1 MNIIKS
7 IIGHVSWFN
16 NVKQNVYVNQRDAR
30 IVNIS
35 DWIDA
40 FKEGAKEYIPSPRLC
55 IKQEQLRDTSSLT
68 IKLVAL
74 SGLGKT
80 RLVYET
86 FKDKNAITSKS
97 FICKKTDD
105 TDIEQKILTFFSDE
119 GKDADLLILD
129 DCPNDQFKKVMDY
142 RNQYNP
148 KCRLIALNNDFFN
161 QTSLVGCNHITI
173 KVDDVRDEVNRYIDR
188 EIPAKNNDTFY
199 REQVKR
205 LADGYPFLAVR
216 LIEAYKECSAVSALD
231 VELLMPGLL
240 KLDIKEDKDELTAMR
255 TIALFQPLGYSEGR
269 TAEFDAVAYSP
280 LITPLSRMDKDEKRS
295 VFNTII
301 KRYADT
307 FIDKGVDWL
316 NVRPLPLAIWLVKGW
331 LENSNI
337 IDVAS
342 YLKEQPS
349 HIATN
354 LINCMSKRMA
364 EMEGNTLAHEMIDE
378 LAKNPDAAF
387 CKEEVVC
394 SDLGSRLFLALT
406 TVNPVAINSILCR
419 VLNRLSVEQLKEE
432 LKGNARRNMVMAFE
446 KLCYVPET
454 ALDAIM
460 MLGKLSLAENEGWA
474 NNATGQFGQL
484 FHIMLSGTVASLDER
499 IEIIKELASREDYQ
513 LVTLSAINNALAN
526 AHFSRSGGPEY
537 FATKK
542 ISDYYPKGVEIYRYW
557 ENVIQILLEWCKK
570 DSSIIEEASRIALNH
585 IHPYI
590 GRGYIETIQPL
601 IDELIA
607 LRNNKWDKL
616 YEELLRIK
624 SIHDDAELSTM
635 QIMDN
640 WLELLHPQLFVF
652 RLKEARSKMYGSYH
666 LSSEEVHAKQIEVYA
681 PVVESFIANS
691 TYTSI
696 EEITAIIDDSDF
708 GEMFFVRLLLEKMSD
723 EQSSQLF
730 TTIENV
736 LIDRKDDMNNSF
748 INSVCYGFSGTS
760 VFEEFTEWLL
770 ENNKPLTYARI
781 MGVSENKNL
790 MHLSRLEDRI
800 SKGVITR
807 DYLLSYLQHVNLW
820 SDEQFIGLVEHF
832 EDKYP
837 EYVNYLVDFIID
849 HKFVLGHDE
858 SQKLIDLAYRLSFKY
873 DLKPDNNRENY
884 EFTRFLSDL
893 LEHHRNTEAAKRI
906 NEKYILALNTGYY
919 HGNLD
924 GIFDVLL
931 RKYPDEVWN
940 DFAEKFISEGYE
952 SFYLQVHND
961 VGSGSGFG
969 RGPLFEDDERV
980 IAFCK
985 LHPDSAPKR
994 FSSMIPVYAYPEK
1007 ESFGKLFMF
1016 MLDEYGGD
1024 KYVLSGLHA
1033 NLHTFGWTGSPIPL
1047 FKDNIKCLSF
1057 LLNHKRESVR
1067 IWAQNCIDE
1076 YEAEILREMSQ
1087 DEFMRM
1093 HYDK

>member
-1 MNIIKS
+1 MSFLKAK
-7 IIGHVSWFN
+7 IGHGSWFN
-16 NVKQNVYVNQRDAR
+16 SIIQIFVGSQRDAR
-30 IVNIS
+30 IESVS

-40 FKEGAKEYIPSPRLC
+40 FKEGSKEYISSPQLIR
-55 IKQEQLRDTSSLT
+55 KQEQLKDNSALT

-86 FKDKNAITSKS
+86 FKDKNAITPKS

-105 TDIEQKILTFFSDE
+105 SDIEQKILTFFSEE
-119 GKDADLLILD
+119 GKDADMLILD
-129 DCPNDQFKKVMDY
+129 DCPNDRFKKIMDY

-161 QTSLVGCNHITI
+161 QTSLVGCNPIII
-173 KVDDVRDEVNRYIDR
+173 KVDDVRDDVNQYIDR
-188 EIPAKNNDTFY
+188 EIPVRNNDTFY

-205 LADGYPFLAVR
+205 LADGYPFLAIR
-216 LIEAYKECSAVSALD
+216 LVEAYKECSAVSALD

-255 TIALFQPLGYSEGR
+255 TLALFQPLGYSEGR
-269 TAEFDAVAYSP
+269 AAEFDTVAYSP
-280 LITPLSRMDKDEKRS
+280 LITPLNRMDKDEKRS

-316 NVRPLPLAIWLVKGW
+316 NVRPLPLAVWLVKGW

-337 IDVAS
+337 IDVAT
-342 YLKEQPS
+342 YLKSQPS

-378 LAKNPDAAF
+378 LATNPDADF

-394 SDLGSRLFLALT
+394 SDLGSRLFLAFT

-419 VLNRLSVEQLKEE
+419 VLNRISVEHLKEG
-432 LKGNARRNMVMAFE
+432 LKGDARRNLVMAFE

-454 ALDAIM
+454 AHDAIM

-499 IEIIKELASREDYQ
+499 IEIIKELASCEDYQ
-513 LVTLSAINNALAN
+513 PVTLSAINNALAN
-526 AHFSRSGGPEY
+526 AHFSRSGGSEY

-542 ISDYYPKGVEIYRYW
+542 ISDYYPGGEEIYRYW
-557 ENVIQILLEWCKK
+557 ESAIRILLEWCES
-570 DSSIIEEASRIALNH
+570 DSSMIEEASKIALNH

-590 GRGYIETIQPL
+590 GRGYIETIRPL
-601 IDELIA
+601 INGLIA
-607 LRNNKWDKL
+607 LRDNKWDKL

-624 SIHDDAELSTM
+624 NIHDDAQPATM
-635 QIMDN
+635 QIIDN
-640 WLELLHPQLFVF
+640 WLILLQPKLFVY
-652 RLKEARSKMYGSYH
+652 RLKEARTQMYGSYH
-666 LSSEEVHAKQIEVYA
+666 LSPEEEQAKQIEVYT
-681 PVVESFIANS
+681 PIVDRFINDS
-691 TYTSI
+691 IYTSI
-696 EEITAIIDDSDF
+696 NEIDAIIDDNEF
-708 GEMFFVRLLLEKMSD
+708 WELAFVRLLREKMSD

-736 LIDRKDDMNNSF
+736 LTDRNDDMNNSF

-760 VFEEFTEWLL
+760 AFDKFVEWLL
-770 ENNKPLTYARI
+770 ENNKPQTYARI
-781 MGVSENKNL
+781 MGASETKDSL
-790 MHLSRLEDRI
+790 HLSRIEDRI
-800 SKGVITR
+800 SKGIISR
-807 DYLLSYLQHVNLW
+807 DYLLTYLRHVNLW
-820 SDEQFIGLVEHF
+820 SDDQFIELVEHF

-837 EYVNYLVDFIID
+837 EYVNYLVDFIIN

-858 SQKLIDLAYRLSFKY
+858 SKKMIDLAYRLSYKFE
-873 DLKPDNNRENY
+873 LKPDNNRENY
-884 EFTRFLSDL
+884 EFTRFLTDL
-893 LEHHRNTEAAKRI
+893 LETHRNAEAAKRI
-906 NEKYILALNTGYY
+906 NEKYIQALNTGYY

-931 RKYPDEVWN
+931 RKYPDETWN

-952 SFYLQVHND
+952 AFYLHVHND

-985 LHPDSAPKR
+985 LHPDSAPQR

-1007 ESFGKLFMF
+1007 DSFGKLFMF

-1047 FKDNIKCLSF
+1047 FKDNIECLKL

-1076 YEAEILREMSQ
+1076 YEAEIKRETSQ
-1087 DEFMRM
+1087 EEFMRM